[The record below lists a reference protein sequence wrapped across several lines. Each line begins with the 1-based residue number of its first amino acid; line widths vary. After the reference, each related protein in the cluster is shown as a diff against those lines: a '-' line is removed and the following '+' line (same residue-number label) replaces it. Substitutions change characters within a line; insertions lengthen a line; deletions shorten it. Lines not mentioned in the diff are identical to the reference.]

1 MRSSRSPCGVPAAS
15 ASGARSRC
23 GVQDDNVIARTL
35 GDKSD
40 GMETQNPP
48 RVLVTLTMADL
59 DINRNATFL
68 QGLTAEA
75 RGAFYKP

>member
-1 MRSSRSPCGVPAAS
+1 ME
-15 ASGARSRC
+15 
-23 GVQDDNVIARTL
+23 DDNVIARTL

-48 RVLVTLTMADL
+48 RVLVTLTI
-59 DINRNATFL
+59 INRNGTFL